1 MTCRRAFWSAPR
13 SSAWSRAASMR
24 SIGAALPKALK
35 SLGISRR
42 TREAQA
48 LWLWPQ
54 LVGDHLARETHA
66 FKLTGGTLWVTA
78 SSSALAHQLHLERRM
93 LIDRINEQI
102 GAPAVREIRFRQAGP
117 SGCAPPDRPRPK
129 TSEPPSLI

>member
-1 MTCRRAFWSAPR
+1 
-13 SSAWSRAASMR
+13 MR
-24 SIGAALPKALK
+24 SVGAALPKALK

-54 LVGDHLARETHA
+54 LVGEHLAHETHA
-66 FKLTGGTLWVTA
+66 LKLTGGTLWVTA
-78 SSSALAHQLHLERRM
+78 SSPALAHQLHLERSI

-117 SGCAPPDRPRPK
+117 SG
-129 TSEPPSLI
+129 

>member
-1 MTCRRAFWSAPR
+1 V
-13 SSAWSRAASMR
+13 R

-54 LVGDHLARETHA
+54 VVGSHLAGETRA
-66 FKLTGGTLWVTA
+66 LKLTGGTLLVTA
-78 SSSALAHQLHLERRM
+78 SSPALAHQLHLERGM
-93 LIDRINEQI
+93 LIDRLNEAI
-102 GAPAVREIRFRQAGP
+102 GVPAVREIRFRQSGGP
-117 SGCAPPDRPRPK
+117 TLPSPRGGGK
-129 TSEPPSLI
+129 FGR

>member
-1 MTCRRAFWSAPR
+1 
-13 SSAWSRAASMR
+13 MR

-54 LVGDHLARETHA
+54 VVGEHLARETHA
-66 FKLTGGTLWVTA
+66 LKLTGGTLLVTA
-78 SSSALAHQLHLERRM
+78 SSPALAHQLHLERGM
-93 LIDRINEQI
+93 LIERLNEGI
-102 GAPAVREIRFRQAGP
+102 GAPACARSA
-117 SGCAPPDRPRPK
+117 SG
-129 TSEPPSLI
+129 SQEPPLCPPQEQDGNPRNDR